1 MLCPVH
7 KARNA
12 LPECT
17 AGERDND
24 DFLLHYGFVPPG
36 NPHDSVLL
44 FPSLGAALEWYF
56 DRAAPQVCPS
66 CILLSLRGW
75 DVGGCP
81 DVKRPDAHA
90 NFTQPL
96 IRDMQGLIGWT
107 ILICE

>member
-1 MLCPVH
+1 MPCCVD
-7 KARNA
+7 KVRGGSTK
-12 LPECT
+12 CT

-66 CILLSLRGW
+66 CRVPLAIA
-75 DVGGCP
+75 GCLGIA
-81 DVKRPDAHA
+81 DNRPLDAC
-90 NFTQPL
+90 L
-96 IRDMQGLIGWT
+96 GQGLVRVDNFCSPD
-107 ILICE
+107 L